1 MLPKSFISFN
11 IIIMKNEITVIILIF
26 EEEFDTI
33 CKCLSSIKNFK
44 IIIIDNAND
53 IYRKKKS

>member
-1 MLPKSFISFN
+1 
-11 IIIMKNEITVIILIF
+11 MKNEITVIILIF

-53 IYRKKKS
+53 IYRKKKNLKKI